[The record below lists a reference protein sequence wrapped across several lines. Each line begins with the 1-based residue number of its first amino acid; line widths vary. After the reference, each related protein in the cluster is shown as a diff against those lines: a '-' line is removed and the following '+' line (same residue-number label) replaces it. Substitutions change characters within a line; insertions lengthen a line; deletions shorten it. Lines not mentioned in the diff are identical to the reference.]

1 MQPISMKK
9 IGILILFILV
19 LSRLDIVINLI
30 HRIYGLFAEWLSPL
44 KDTPPPGRV
53 ALAALILAL
62 IYISIFKIVYERSR
76 KK

>member
-1 MQPISMKK
+1 MQPISTKK

-44 KDTPPPGRV
+44 RNTPPSGQV
-53 ALAALILAL
+53 ALAALLLAL
-62 IYISIFKIVYERSR
+62 IYITIFKIILERI
-76 KK
+76 KKK

>member
-1 MQPISMKK
+1 MKK